1 MMWMRALL
9 KRFSWAVK
17 FWFLPMMFLMSAA
30 YARFQTQPARSL
42 ISCSLFSHVHNNS
55 LQAQRP

>member
-1 MMWMRALL
+1 
-9 KRFSWAVK
+9 
-17 FWFLPMMFLMSAA
+17 MFLMSAA